1 MLPIGMD
8 RTVRPKDTQRVDPPR
23 LWTAEDAGRRVGEL
37 SDLLP
42 RLKGWVV
49 RLGEVHQEL
58 ERLAA
63 FWGAN
68 VDAADH
74 VDHELKARLDAEWGN
89 LSRRLE
95 EAVTALRTEGIEVKD
110 LESGT
115 VDFYGELDGDVVF
128 FCWQRGEP
136 HVEFYH
142 PVTGSYKDRRPIPER
157 ARSPSSPRSRP

>member
-1 MLPIGMD
+1 MHFPSMD
-8 RTVRPKDTQRVDPPR
+8 RAVRPKDPQRVDPPR
-23 LWTAEDAGRRVGEL
+23 LWTPEEADRRVPDLAE
-37 SDLLP
+37 LLP

-58 ERLAA
+58 ERLAE
-63 FWGAN
+63 FWGTN

-74 VDHELKARLDAEWGN
+74 VDHELKSRLDSEWAN

-115 VDFYGELDGDVVF
+115 VDFYGDLDSEVVF

-136 HVEFYH
+136 RVGFYH
-142 PVTGSYKDRRPIPER
+142 PVTGSFKDRRPIPDT
-157 ARSPSSPRSRP
+157 ARSSVPPRA